1 MPSYT
6 GVTRSAQLV
15 MTWLRAGVP
24 ISLIA
29 DLAPPGGPLSR
40 EILTVE
46 ALADD
51 CAAVAIDITEP
62 AGSDAPPSAGHGFS
76 QASGS

>member
-51 CAAVAIDITEP
+51 CAAVALDG
-62 AGSDAPPSAGHGFS
+62 ADNADSDAAAGRGDGFS

>member
-1 MPSYT
+1 
-6 GVTRSAQLV
+6 

-24 ISLIA
+24 LSLIA
-29 DLAPPGGPLSR
+29 DLAPRGGPLSR

-51 CAAVAIDITEP
+51 CAAVAIDISDTADTDAP
-62 AGSDAPPSAGHGFS
+62 AGPRHGFS
-76 QASGS
+76 QVFGS